1 MTNCEMTGWHH
12 QLNGHEFEQ
21 APTDSEGQEAWRATV
36 HGVTKLDKTERPNNK
51 KNNSSKTNS
60 LVTSSIKHL
69 RQIADHTL
77 VLSLSIYRFSSKHLL
92 YPSIYL

>member
-1 MTNCEMTGWHH
+1 MDMS
-12 QLNGHEFEQ
+12 LSKLRLIVK
-21 APTDSEGQEAWRATV
+21 DREAWRATV
-36 HGVTKLDKTERPNNK
+36 HGVTKLDKTERLN
-51 KNNSSKTNS
+51 NNSSKTNS